1 VKPFTFAV
9 ILLVLGL
16 ASAAPGQNSPPDA
29 APVQPAPAAPTTS
42 PAIAPAAPAPP
53 APARPAAAPPPAST
67 PAAVPAAGTPGKQCV
82 QPNYKEVRE
91 ELWSGRHPV
100 AQIDSSTY
108 FLPAGADADIVVN
121 EPFRDGATYF
131 AYMERIDGSEK
142 QRIRSLPEADALR
155 LRTPP
160 DQFLDRGQVSA
171 RAAPE
176 DHPVVRRG
184 LASKGD
190 TLLTL
195 RIPRKFASLW
205 RRADLYVYRCEATG
219 SPRSVSMVSMR
230 VSSPL
235 YSALTAWPTAFLLYV
250 LAAFAARRTDA
261 GAAPWWRYLDPVTMT
276 AGADGR
282 GSLSKLQILFFSM
295 IVFGLLAYIVARSG
309 VLSDLSASVLLLLG
323 ITGVGSA
330 AAKGT
335 DAQRDRISFDNRA
348 WLVRKGW
355 LAPTAFTSEN
365 KASWYD
371 IVSSDGEFDVFRYQN
386 VIFSMVVGVALITAG
401 INELASFTIPENL
414 LGILGLSQV
423 VYIGGKLVTKTS
435 VGELNDAITAL
446 RDLEAK
452 LAAAVIANPDP
463 TPAAGG
469 DVLTVARRRAGDAY
483 ATYMRKAEDVR
494 LQFLAVT
501 GRPVDDA
508 RIAPTLTT

>member
-1 VKPFTFAV
+1 MKPIALAV
-9 ILLVLGL
+9 TLLVVGL
-16 ASAAPGQNSPPDA
+16 ASTAPGQNSPPDI
-29 APVQPAPAAPTTS
+29 APAQPTPTSPVTS
-42 PAIAPAAPAPP
+42 PAASPAATP
-53 APARPAAAPPPAST
+53 APARPTAAQPAAT
-67 PAAVPAAGTPGKQCV
+67 PAPAPAAGTAGKQCV
-82 QPNYKEVRE
+82 QSNYKEVRE

-108 FLPAGADADIVVN
+108 FLPAGADADIIVN

-131 AYMERIDGSEK
+131 AYMERINAGEK
-142 QRIRSLPEADALR
+142 QRIRDLPGAEAQL

-160 DQFLDRGQVSA
+160 DQFLSRGEVSA

-184 LASKGD
+184 LANKGD
-190 TLLTL
+190 ALLTL
-195 RIPRKFASLW
+195 RIPRKFGSLW
-205 RRADLYVYRCEATG
+205 RSADLYVYRCEATG
-219 SPRSVSMVSMR
+219 SPKSVSMVSMR

-235 YSALTAWPTAFLLYV
+235 YSAFLAWPAALILYV

-261 GAAPWWRYLDPVTMT
+261 GTAPWWRYLDPVTIT

-309 VLSDLSASVLLLLG
+309 VLSDMSASVLLLLG

-355 LAPTAFTSEN
+355 LAPTAFTAQN
-365 KASWYD
+365 AASWYD

-386 VIFSMVVGVALITAG
+386 VIFSLVVGVALLTAG

-423 VYIGGKLVTKTS
+423 VYIGGKLVAKTS
-435 VGELNDAITAL
+435 VGELNDAVTAL

-452 LAAAVIANPDP
+452 LATAAIANPDP
-463 TPAAGG
+463 NPAAGG
-469 DVLTVARRRAGDAY
+469 DALTVARRRAADAY
-483 ATYMRKAEDVR
+483 AIYMRKAEDVR
-494 LQFLAVT
+494 LQFQAVT
-501 GRPVDDA
+501 GRPVADA
-508 RIAPTLTT
+508 RIAPTLVS